1 MYSFKKSI
9 QPTKTALDRT
19 NSNMLLSCWE
29 YDSSLNSVASY
40 GVLAVWPVVDPKV
53 EKSTCIQI
61 KSGNSISELSL
72 GVLSLRVASNNPIF
86 YMQWAQ
92 QIFIFNTEDRIQSDF
107 LVVFIGWMLVFRVGY
122 KSWNATLVASNKK
135 QLGSQNGED
144 GNQLALKF
152 QSLRMREL
160 CGSLYFILSL

>member
-72 GVLSLRVASNNPIF
+72 GVFRSVWRQTTQYFICSELSKFLFSTPRTESN
-86 YMQWAQ
+86 
-92 QIFIFNTEDRIQSDF
+92 QIFWWCSLAGCLCSESDANPGMQRLSPVTKTTRISE
-107 LVVFIGWMLVFRVGY
+107 W
-122 KSWNATLVASNKK
+122 
-135 QLGSQNGED
+135 
-144 GNQLALKF
+144 
-152 QSLRMREL
+152 
-160 CGSLYFILSL
+160 

>member
-1 MYSFKKSI
+1 M
-9 QPTKTALDRT
+9 
-19 NSNMLLSCWE
+19 
-29 YDSSLNSVASY
+29 
-40 GVLAVWPVVDPKV
+40 DPKV

-72 GVLSLRVASNNPIF
+72 GVFAPCGVKQPNILYAVSSAN
-86 YMQWAQ
+86 
-92 QIFIFNTEDRIQSDF
+92 FIFNTEDRIQSDF

-122 KSWNATLVASNKK
+122 KSWNTTLVASNKK

-152 QSLRMREL
+152 QSLRMKEL

>member
-9 QPTKTALDRT
+9 QPTKAALDRK

-40 GVLAVWPVVDPKV
+40 GVLAVWPVMDPKV

-72 GVLSLRVASNNPIF
+72 GVFRSVWRQTTQYFICSELSKFLFSTPRTESN
-86 YMQWAQ
+86 
-92 QIFIFNTEDRIQSDF
+92 QIFWWCSLAGCLCSESDTNP
-107 LVVFIGWMLVFRVGY
+107 GMQR
-122 KSWNATLVASNKK
+122 
-135 QLGSQNGED
+135 
-144 GNQLALKF
+144 
-152 QSLRMREL
+152 
-160 CGSLYFILSL
+160 LSPVTKNS

>member
-72 GVLSLRVASNNPIF
+72 GVFRSVWRQTTQYFICSELSKFLFSTPRTESN
-86 YMQWAQ
+86 
-92 QIFIFNTEDRIQSDF
+92 QIFWWCSLAGCLCSESDTNP
-107 LVVFIGWMLVFRVGY
+107 GMQR
-122 KSWNATLVASNKK
+122 
-135 QLGSQNGED
+135 
-144 GNQLALKF
+144 
-152 QSLRMREL
+152 
-160 CGSLYFILSL
+160 LSPVTKNN

>member
-9 QPTKTALDRT
+9 QPTKTAHDRT

-29 YDSSLNSVASY
+29 YDSSLNSVASC

-86 YMQWAQ
+86 YMQ
-92 QIFIFNTEDRIQSDF
+92 
-107 LVVFIGWMLVFRVGY
+107 
-122 KSWNATLVASNKK
+122 
-135 QLGSQNGED
+135 
-144 GNQLALKF
+144 
-152 QSLRMREL
+152 
-160 CGSLYFILSL
+160 

>member
-72 GVLSLRVASNNPIF
+72 GVFRSVWRQTTQYFICSELSKFLFSTPRTESN
-86 YMQWAQ
+86 
-92 QIFIFNTEDRIQSDF
+92 QIFWWCSLAGCLCSESDTNP
-107 LVVFIGWMLVFRVGY
+107 GMQR
-122 KSWNATLVASNKK
+122 
-135 QLGSQNGED
+135 
-144 GNQLALKF
+144 
-152 QSLRMREL
+152 
-160 CGSLYFILSL
+160 LSPVTKNS